1 MASTLS
7 EIEEQAIQEKGLAD
21 GPSNPIAQHAYR
33 GFAKRQSRSGS
44 GFVLGVTAA
53 GLVLVLASI
62 FGLWLLMSVRRLNRQ
77 MVHLNRQTEQLN
89 RRLQGAEQQV
99 NALDQKASQALSAQA
114 AALRSG
120 QGNESQATSA
130 VQAQTPS
137 RSEAAAQP
145 PANQAAQKAEEHRKE
160 RDEELQKLQRL
171 LGQIAETHRTAVGLV
186 MTLGEKS
193 LRFASGKSDI
203 APQYRGTLN
212 RIAGALMTLKEYSI
226 NVYGYTD
233 DVGTGDYNLKLS
245 ARRAR
250 AVRDS
255 LVKAGIDSSLISTK
269 GFGKFKPLARGSN
282 PKARAANSRV
292 EIGIVDSTLQ
302 SGDQPI
308 SRN

>member
-21 GPSNPIAQHAYR
+21 GPSNPIAQHAYQ

-62 FGLWLLMSVRRLNRQ
+62 FGLWLLRSVRRLNRQ
-77 MVHLNRQTEQLN
+77 MVHLNRQTEQLD

-114 AALRSG
+114 AALPPD

-130 VQAQTPS
+130 LQARTPS
-137 RSEAAAQP
+137 RSEAAAQQ
-145 PANQAAQKAEEHRKE
+145 PANQAAPKAEEYRKQ

-186 MTLGEKS
+186 TTLGEKS

-212 RIAGALMTLKEYSI
+212 RIAGVLMMLKGYSI

-233 DVGTGDYNLKLS
+233 DVGTKDYNLKLS

-269 GFGKFKPLARGSN
+269 GFGKSKPLARGSN

-292 EIGIVDSTLQ
+292 EIGIVDSTLP